1 MGKVVIVGSG
11 NVGSCAALLL
21 ALRGSFDEVVLV
33 DKRPAR
39 ARAEAADLMA
49 ALPRLGAGAAVRA
62 GDYGACAGAEALVL
76 CAAAPVRLGQTRNDM
91 FAKNAAIARD
101 VVSSAEAAGFPGLY
115 LVVSNPVDLLAHYL
129 SDALGVPSGRVAGT
143 GTLLDSMRLEDL
155 VRAEVGAR
163 DACALAL
170 GEHGEGLVVDWGR
183 TLADGAPVPEGRRE
197 PLRRSAIE
205 LAYEIVKGKGSTSYG
220 IAQAVASILEARRS
234 RDGRVLPLSVAPEG
248 AYGIDGVRLALP
260 AAFGED
266 GAPRVVELGLGED
279 VVARLRE
286 VARSMREFYDEA
298 TRPSDES

>member
-101 VVSSAEAAGFPGLY
+101 VVSSAEAAGFSGLY

-197 PLRRSAIE
+197 PLRRAAIE
-205 LAYEIVKGKGSTSYG
+205 LAYEIVKGKGSTSHG
-220 IAQAVASILEARRS
+220 IALAVSEALAARGA
-234 RDGRVLPLSVAPEG
+234 RDGRVLPLSVAADG
-248 AYGIDGVRLALP
+248 AYGIEGMTLSLPVSFDDG
-260 AAFGED
+260 GW
-266 GAPRVVELGLGED
+266 PRVAPVELAPETAGALRA
-279 VVARLRE
+279 VAER
-286 VARSMREFYDEA
+286 MRAVEA
-298 TRPSDES
+298 ELSDRG